1 MPRLSF
7 SRAPTITSKYQIWAR
22 PKRGIYPQNLPRHGH
37 FNREFWGYPQVP
49 TSSTAASVTAS
60 PSLAGQRS
68 SNETGTPGRAFQQ
81 TKHGEDI
88 SAEHRKPGLW
98 PTSVEQSGAAQ
109 KSPEAPRDWR
119 FQETKT
125 GGSSGC
131 PRKCL
136 VTRVT
141 QSLNCG
147 FFTLITGVF
156 FPTQCTS
163 KQLRVQVRKNKTQKN
178 PMEKPQSI
186 FKRPTKAFVPS
197 FFFRWGQHQQ
207 ASDTLEVCLQGC

>member
-1 MPRLSF
+1 MIHRISPARVPAERIDWICNWCLNVIATKMPQNATAIFQSGSNYNLKI
-7 SRAPTITSKYQIWAR
+7 PNQIWAR
-22 PKRGIYPQNLPRHGH
+22 PKRGIYPQNIPRHGH

-81 TKHGEDI
+81 TKHGEDT

-98 PTSVEQSGAAQ
+98 PTSAEQSGAAQ
-109 KSPEAPRDWR
+109 KSPEAPRNWR

-147 FFTLITGVF
+147 F
-156 FPTQCTS
+156 S
-163 KQLRVQVRKNKTQKN
+163 R
-178 PMEKPQSI
+178 
-186 FKRPTKAFVPS
+186 
-197 FFFRWGQHQQ
+197 
-207 ASDTLEVCLQGC
+207 